1 MIWDTTDE
9 LVGQK
14 VYVRAA
20 PGEEELATVV
30 AVGDNGHIMVKADD
44 DGALLSGNQW
54 EEAA

>member
-14 VYVRAA
+14 VVIYANQ
-20 PGEEELATVV
+20 GEEELATVV